1 MNIVR
6 KFTFD
11 FNTIEH
17 YYDFLVQKTKN
28 HEYVGV
34 INEWLIDNFYLLVE
48 YKNVFIENK
57 KYIRKHNKLYLDL
70 YNKIEE
76 FVIKNNYNISY
87 KTLCHELKAY
97 QNNNKTFFTY
107 KELSKV
113 KDVLYLIYVHR
124 LRLLCEDEHKKQS
137 QKTVRQGRRSH
148 I

>member
-57 KYIRKHNKLYLDL
+57 KYIRRHNKLYLDL

-76 FVIKNNYNISY
+76 FVIKNNY
-87 KTLCHELKAY
+87 KRD
-97 QNNNKTFFTY
+97 QNNTHEY
-107 KELSKV
+107 M
-113 KDVLYLIYVHR
+113 Y
-124 LRLLCEDEHKKQS
+124 
-137 QKTVRQGRRSH
+137 
-148 I
+148 